1 MNKIIAAFALSM
13 ILTLAVASYTGAVQS
28 DLENNLIRLHII
40 ADSDSEADQ
49 AVKLKVRDAVI
60 NEMSGK
66 FGGSDIEKS
75 REAVINNLGRIEA
88 TANRVLSENG
98 FTYRSK
104 AEYGKFDFPRKA
116 YSSVTLPAGEYYGVR
131 VTLGSGSGHNWWCV
145 MYPPMCFTE
154 DSQGKLSS
162 DSEKKLKEN
171 LSDEAYDII
180 TGSENVQVK
189 FKIVELAS
197 AVKNMIFK

>member
-1 MNKIIAAFALSM
+1 MNKIIASFALAM
-13 ILTLAVASYTGAVQS
+13 VLTLAVTSYTGAVQS

-60 NEMSGK
+60 KEMSGEFK
-66 FGGSDIEKS
+66 NSDIEKS
-75 REAVINNLGRIEA
+75 RVAIINNLAKIEE
-88 TANRVLSENG
+88 TADRVLLENG

-104 AEYGKFDFPRKA
+104 AEYGKFNFPRKA

-131 VTLGSGSGHNWWCV
+131 VTLGSGGGHNWWCV

-154 DSQGKLSS
+154 DSRGKMSGES
-162 DSEKKLKEN
+162 DEKLKES
-171 LSDEAYDII
+171 LDGETYDII
-180 TGSENVQVK
+180 TDKENVQVK
-189 FKIVELAS
+189 FKIVELAG
-197 AVKNMIFK
+197 AVKDMIFK

>member
-1 MNKIIAAFALSM
+1 MNKIIASFALAM
-13 ILTLAVASYTGAVQS
+13 VLTLAVTSYTGAVQS

-60 NEMSGK
+60 KEMSSEFK
-66 FGGSDIEKS
+66 NSDIEKS
-75 REAVINNLGRIEA
+75 REAVINNLAKIEE
-88 TANRVLSENG
+88 TADRVLSENG

-104 AEYGKFDFPRKA
+104 AEYGKFTFPRKA
-116 YSSVTLPAGEYYGVR
+116 YSSVTLPAGEYYGIR

-154 DSQGKLSS
+154 DSRGKMSGES
-162 DSEKKLKEN
+162 DEKLKES
-171 LSDEAYDII
+171 LDGETYDII

-189 FKIVELAS
+189 FKIVELAG
-197 AVKNMIFK
+197 AVKDMIWH